1 MYQKI
6 AIITGA
12 SSGIGKAFIELLA
25 GDKGEFFKNPFD
37 EIWAVAR
44 RGDALNELASSVKGV
59 KIVPVVADLAS
70 DSGIKTVEEKLKA
83 EEPKVGLLINSAGM
97 GVKGQM
103 AEKPYKALGD
113 TIKINCQALSEM
125 INITVPYMKPEGN
138 NHSKIINI
146 GSSAG
151 FLPQPGFACYAASK
165 SYVISFSRAMSCE
178 LKPKGIDV
186 LVVCP
191 GPVATDFQRRAT
203 DGKDAPRGTFWGS
216 PSNFPIILL
225 MQRQD
230 KVRRKAACPVFA
242 LTYVRSRRMLT
253 SHPAAAECVRCTSGV
268 RCRSASRT

>member
-203 DGKDAPRGTFWGS
+203 DGKETNFTDWRKNFVIDPVKLSKATLKASVRG
-216 PSNFPIILL
+216 
-225 MQRQD
+225 
-230 KVRRKAACPVFA
+230 
-242 LTYVRSRRMLT
+242 RRML
-253 SHPAAAECVRCTSGV
+253 SYPFSQKLLHF
-268 RCRSASRT
+268 ASKAVPISWILAFESKSIKE